1 MATIFRSPIEEL
13 VDRLFDEYDPR
24 GGDEIPVLGGLNWG
38 GGSIRPLKKSAVAM
52 LRAKEWFAVEG
63 GPSDAPP
70 LPLADEI
77 ENYRQAG
84 GLKRV
89 IGFYARSLEIQ
100 DFDYR
105 KHPSFHDFARGLMAL
120 AMEGG
125 VWDLEKDTSLIHRFP
140 PLPLPGMIA
149 AGSYWEPPKRQRRA
163 A

>member
-1 MATIFRSPIEEL
+1 MATILRSPIEEL
-13 VDRLFDEYDPR
+13 VDRLFGEYDAQ
-24 GGDEIPVLGGLNWG
+24 GGDEIPVLGGVNWG

-89 IGFYARSLEIQ
+89 IGFYARSLEMQ

-105 KHPSFHDFARGLMAL
+105 KHPSFQDFARGLMAL
-120 AMEGG
+120 AMKDG
-125 VWDLEKDTSLIHRFP
+125 VWGLEEDAGLIQRFP
-140 PLPLPGMIA
+140 PLPLPEMIA
-149 AGSYWEPPKRQRRA
+149 AGCYWEPPKRQRRA